1 MPQELEFSYR
11 IERSARRRRMA
22 IHIDNAEVVVR
33 VPSYVAETEVL
44 AWLLEKQ
51 SWIKPRLAKQA
62 AALSEHYIDHEGD
75 TLPLLGRPFH
85 LCYSLSAKRSQV
97 DLAAST
103 ITVAVTGKATVRS
116 KERLLKQLLN
126 EFAGTH
132 LTERTA
138 QLSNFTGLAPLSVAT
153 ANYKR
158 KWGQCSSR
166 KEVTLNWRLV
176 HLNQQLQ
183 DYVIIHELCHLKEMN
198 HSARFWGL
206 VAEFFPDYQLARQ
219 EMKGCFSYL
228 NW

>member
-1 MPQELEFSYR
+1 MLQELEFSYR

-33 VPSYVAETEVL
+33 VPTYIAEAEVL
-44 AWLLEKQ
+44 AWLNKKQ
-51 SWIKPRLAKQA
+51 SWIKPRLAEQA
-62 AALSEHYIDHEGD
+62 CALSEHHVDHEGSNI
-75 TLPLLGRPFH
+75 TLLGRPFD
-85 LCYSLSAKRSQV
+85 LCYSMSAKRSQV
-97 DLAAST
+97 DITANA
-103 ITVAVTGKATVRS
+103 ITVAVTAKATSRS
-116 KERLLKQLLN
+116 KERLLKRLLN
-126 EFAGTH
+126 EFAETH

-138 QLSNFTGLAPLSVAT
+138 QLSSFTGLVPSSVAT

-183 DYVIIHELCHLKEMN
+183 DYVIIHELCHIKEMN
-198 HSARFWGL
+198 HSSRFWRL
-206 VAEFFPDYQLARQ
+206 VAEFFPDYQLARL